1 MEFNYELDNDAFVR
15 KQTNFVKNSKFY
27 KIRKIYFVMLPV
39 LAIIAYNIR
48 QVYIDE
54 LTTGLLTFSIALIIV
69 AIFICNP
76 LADKLNVQAVLK
88 TAYRKGMNKKFG
100 GPYTVTITEETLEV
114 QTKES
119 DKCWRWEELLKA
131 DDDEF
136 YIYIYVTKDSSLM
149 IPKFQNDLTFEEQKD
164 FNRIL
169 TNTFNLKS

>member
-1 MEFNYELDNDAFVR
+1 M
-15 KQTNFVKNSKFY
+15 
-27 KIRKIYFVMLPV
+27 
-39 LAIIAYNIR
+39 AIIAYNIR

-69 AIFICNP
+69 SIFICNP

-119 DKCWRWEELLKA
+119 NRCWRWEELLKA

-169 TNTFNLKS
+169 TNTFNLKA